1 MKRAWKE
8 EEESKLIELKN
19 KNHTISQ
26 IASILNRSSKSVE
39 SKIWLLKQ
47 YKRL

>member
-1 MKRAWKE
+1 MKRAWRE
-8 EEESKLIELKN
+8 EEENRLIELKN

-26 IASILNRSSKSVE
+26 IANILKRSNKSVE

-47 YKRL
+47 YNRL